1 MKCLLDTCTFL
12 WIIAGAKD
20 LSPEASHIFT
30 NPANEIFLS
39 AVSVWELSVK
49 HALGKLPV
57 PGTLDRFIVEQRER
71 HGIAALPL
79 NERTVLHLHKLP
91 LLHRDP
97 FDRMLICQAIEH
109 DCMLLTRIHS
119 SLNIRSE
126 RGGKSAQVDKAGGIA
141 WLRT

>member
-1 MKCLLDTCTFL
+1 VKCLLDTCTFL

-20 LSPEASHIFT
+20 LSPEVSQIFA
-30 NPANEIFLS
+30 NPANEVFLS

-49 HALGKLPV
+49 HALGKLPL
-57 PGTLDRFIVEQRER
+57 PDTLDRFLVEQRER

-79 NERTVLHLHKLP
+79 NERAVLHLHKLP

-109 DCMLLTRIHS
+109 DCVLLTPDPLI
-119 SLNIRSE
+119 
-126 RGGKSAQVDKAGGIA
+126 AQYPV
-141 WLRT
+141 RTRW

>member
-1 MKCLLDTCTFL
+1 VKCLLDTCTFL

-20 LSPEASHIFT
+20 LSAEASQIFA
-30 NPANEIFLS
+30 NPANEVFLS
-39 AVSVWELSVK
+39 AVSIWELSVK
-49 HALGKLPV
+49 HALGKLPL

-79 NERTVLHLHKLP
+79 SEQAVLHLHKLP

-109 DCMLLTRIHS
+109 DCVLLTPDPLI
-119 SLNIRSE
+119 
-126 RGGKSAQVDKAGGIA
+126 AQYPV
-141 WLRT
+141 RTRW